1 MKKCIRLAVCLGISV
16 VLGLSG
22 HNIFAQTNAVA
33 TGNWNTAG
41 TWSAGV
47 PSDTSAAIL
56 NGGFT
61 VTLDQADQLVNL
73 LDVGT
78 IAGQTGTIDFV
89 NGNLTVFD
97 TDSVAEPNTPA
108 IRLGQAADATGNL
121 TMSGGQ
127 VFISEDSDA
136 VDEFDDGDLVVGQNG
151 TGTAT
156 ISGGTLTAGD
166 EILIGQN
173 AGANGTVN
181 ISGGTLSTGRRHMQ
195 IGFGGADAEAG
206 LAGAHGVVN
215 VSGTGKLSTAL
226 DIFLGF
232 GAANAEAGLAGSYGE
247 LNVSD
252 TAQVTTGWM
261 QSGFGLGSTSVINQ
275 SGGSINVSGLL
286 IHAARGTATFD
297 HTGGAFSAN
306 LVIIG
311 DGVDNTPAHGTY
323 NISGSATLSSNLVLW
338 VGAWGKSQGIV
349 NQNGGTVN
357 AGALTVGRDGSGE
370 YNLSSGILNVNGTDG
385 AAGNNHLIMGQVGNA
400 DENIAT
406 GSGYFEQTG
415 GTVTVKTGVFLGNY
429 DYSEGTYKISGGTL
443 NVNGT
448 GSHVDPNP
456 DIEDFIGDF
465 SVGGALAS
473 NAVKSR
479 VEPDG
484 NNGPQGQAL
493 AAKGTLIVSGSAA
506 TINIAGNFLANP
518 ADKSSFRSDPTIP
531 GGDNSATLAFE
542 IFDNSGTSL
551 INVGGVADLDGAVI
565 DLDLMNGFTPAVN
578 ATFDLLKA
586 SSFGSTGSGTT
597 QNVGTGEG
605 FSLAAEDAGGWSLA
619 VVASGGFEFLRATFL
634 GSVGIAGDFN
644 SDGKV
649 DGRDFLLWQ
658 RNTSVGN
665 LADWKANYGTGSL
678 AAVSAVPEPSSL
690 VLIGAVGILACLGR
704 AKRA

>member
-1 MKKCIRLAVCLGISV
+1 MKKCIRLAVCVGISAA
-16 VLGLSG
+16 LGLDG
-22 HNIFAQTNAVA
+22 QNIFAQTNAVA
-33 TGNWNTAG
+33 TGNWNTPG

-47 PSDTSAAIL
+47 PSDASHAII

-61 VTLDQADQLVNL
+61 VTIDQGNQTNLV
-73 LDVGT
+73 DVGT
-78 IAGQTGTIDFV
+78 IAGQTG
-89 NGNLTVFD
+89 NLNIASGAQLSIFD
-97 TDSVAEPNTPA
+97 ADENVEPNVSV
-108 IRLGQAADATGNL
+108 IRLGQAAGATGNL
-121 TMSGGQ
+121 TMSDGQ
-127 VFISEDSDA
+127 VFISEDSID
-136 VDEFDDGDLVVGQNG
+136 DEFDDGDLTVGQNG
-151 TGTAT
+151 TGTAS
-156 ISGGTLTAGD
+156 ISGGALTAGD
-166 EILIGQN
+166 EIILGQN
-173 AGANGTVN
+173 AGASGTIN
-181 ISGGTLSTGRRHMQ
+181 LTGGSLTAARRNMQ

-215 VSGTGKLSTAL
+215 VSGTGNLSVADTV
-226 DIFLGF
+226 FMGF
-232 GAANAEAGLAGSYGE
+232 GAANSEAGLAGSYGE

-252 TAQVTTGWM
+252 SAQVTVTGWL
-261 QSGFGLGSTSVINQ
+261 QSGFGLGSTSLITQ
-275 SGGSINVSGLL
+275 SGGNVNVSGLL
-286 IHAARGTATFD
+286 IHAARGTAVYN
-297 HTGGAFSAN
+297 HTGGTFSAE

-311 DGVDNTPAHGTY
+311 DGVDNTPSHGTY
-323 NISGSATLSSNLVLW
+323 NISGSATLSSNLIMW

-349 NQNGGTVN
+349 NQSGGTVTV
-357 AGALTVGRDGSGE
+357 AALTVGRDGSGE
-370 YNLSSGILNVNGTDG
+370 YNLSSGTLDIDG
-385 AAGNNHLIMGQVGNA
+385 SDGFAPNNHFIVGQVGNA
-400 DENIAT
+400 DANIAA
-406 GSGYFEQTG
+406 GSGVFVQTG
-415 GTVTVKTGVFLGNY
+415 GTVIVKNGVFLG
-429 DYSEGTYKISGGTL
+429 DFDHSEGTYKISGGSLT
-443 NVNGT
+443 VGG
-448 GSHVDPNP
+448 GSHPNP
-456 DIEDFIGDF
+456 GPYEDFIGDF

-473 NAVKSR
+473 NAEVGR
-479 VEPDG
+479 VAPANAND
-484 NNGPQGQAL
+484 PQGQAL
-493 AAKGTLIVSGSAA
+493 NANGTFIVSGSAA

-518 ADKSSFRSDPTIP
+518 ADKSALRKDEIVGEPP
-531 GGDNSATLAFE
+531 RANSATLGFE

-665 LADWKANYGTGSL
+665 LADWKANFGTGSL